1 MKRRCSLAAL
11 VLALLALSSPYFPS
25 FANPE
30 PPPPSPVSLSNPDGQ
45 EMDLLRYDLRLAV
58 HGPLALTEM
67 EMVFRNPQDRQ
78 MEGRFQYLL
87 PPGATLSRFAKEV
100 DGKLMEG
107 EVVETKRARAVY
119 RQILHTLRDPALLEQ
134 DQGNRFSAKVFPIPA
149 KGTVR
154 LLLGYSQCLPLKHDK
169 RKLTIP
175 MAGMPAIQDFSFSA
189 VIRAG
194 FGSGLHP
201 NSTQGFAVA
210 AEQAGALQTLSKRQ
224 ANFKPERDLVL
235 EFQGSGGDPKAQALR
250 AGNFELL
257 SYRPG
262 LAWKEGLTAPRDQVW
277 YFDTSASNADTHER
291 RMEAVEKL
299 LKVVQGSYDT
309 LDAYAFDLE
318 VAHLTTYTDPS
329 KGSNGTPKS
338 IPWCLRQRH
347 ALGATDLARA
357 LKHACDLAKAKAA
370 PAQFVFVTDGIATWG
385 ATDAGEILKAVDG
398 WPERCSLSVL
408 VLGAKQDA
416 AFLNALVEKTGGRV
430 AGASLGEALDKE
442 LQQALSEI
450 ARPLGA
456 TFEFYSEGTAWLY
469 PKRFRDVQ
477 PGDELLVFAQLEAG
491 AAPKLG
497 VIKRDLRGGVERD
510 EAFTQAPAEA
520 PGFAPLLE
528 REAYRAC
535 LAHLEAQ
542 ERDAS
547 DAAKKEALRKERIE
561 ISVKHRVLCSLTSLL
576 VLETENDYARFGI
589 DRKALAGIMTV
600 GPQGIQALART
611 EADLALRP
619 APKPAEAPKAPAKQ
633 GEGRLE
639 QEALARPEAKGDDAQ
654 PTAPTAAGADEELAD
669 LDKSIGTAEGG
680 YTNVNDPS
688 GPGRDAGVTRSGGG
702 AAVNAFSP
710 PPAQGDAPAQAQ
722 PPARTAPERTREA
735 AQTAAPADAQRA
747 RLAEQDAA
755 SNPALVAPAWT
766 QQAQRKIGEGDLKGL
781 LAKVQANPLDRM
793 ARNSLAEAR
802 VKLADWDALLA
813 DAFEWLP
820 LDPENPQVFEHLA
833 SASAKLGAPEQAL
846 RAVTSV
852 AEVAPRNSAYLERA
866 GWLLLVAGQH
876 AHAETL
882 FRRAIAE
889 RDDHANGFRGLA
901 LSLWLAGKHEAAAE
915 ILETA
920 LGKTFD
926 GRYGDAA
933 RVLREEL
940 AYVYRAWIAADP
952 AAFKTVPERAKRN
965 KVSLQKWDALR
976 VTLAWETDAND
987 VDLHVVDPKGE
998 ECFYS
1003 HTQTASGLSLYSDQT
1018 QGLGPEV
1025 IRTDKL
1031 LPGAY
1036 QVGVKYYNPGP
1047 MGVSRGVVVVYR
1059 SDHSG
1064 LVAQPQIAPF
1074 CLVPQGEGIRH
1085 LLELTVVPPAP
1096 APQPKPA
1103 P

>member
-154 LLLGYSQCLPLKHDK
+154 LLLGYSQCLPLKNDK

-175 MAGMPAIQDFSFSA
+175 MAGMPVIQDFSFSA

-201 NSTQGFAVA
+201 GSTHGFAVA
-210 AEQAGALQTLSKRQ
+210 TEQAGTIQILSKRQ
-224 ANFKPERDLVL
+224 ANYKPERDLVL
-235 EFQGSGGDPKAQALR
+235 EFQGSDGGPKAQALR

-257 SYRPG
+257 SYRPS
-262 LAWKEGLTAPRDQVW
+262 LAWKEGLAAPRDQVW

-299 LKVVQGSYDT
+299 LKAVQGSYDT
-309 LDAYAFDLE
+309 LDAYAFDLD
-318 VAHLTTYTDPS
+318 VAHLTTYTDPA
-329 KGSNGTPKS
+329 KGNNGTPKS

-357 LKHACDLAKAKAA
+357 LKHACDLAKTKAA

-385 ATDAGEILKAVDG
+385 ATEAGEVLKAVEG
-398 WPERCSLSVL
+398 WPERSSLSVL

-416 AFLNALVEKTGGRV
+416 TFLNALVEKTGGRV
-430 AGASLGEALDKE
+430 AVASLGEALDKE

-497 VIKRDLRGGVERD
+497 VIKRDTRGGVERD

-542 ERDAS
+542 ERDTS

-600 GPQGIQALART
+600 GPMGIQALART

-619 APKPAEAPKAPAKQ
+619 APKPAEPKPAAKQ
-633 GEGRLE
+633 GGARLE
-639 QEALARPEAKGDDAQ
+639 QEALARSEAKSDDAR
-654 PTAPTAAGADEELAD
+654 PTALSAGEADGELAD
-669 LDKSIGTAEGG
+669 LDKSIGNAEGG
-680 YTNVNDPS
+680 YSDIHDPA
-688 GPGRDAGVTRSGGG
+688 GPGRDTGGTSSGGG
-702 AAVNAFSP
+702 ANHFAAPQGGTPAQSP
-710 PPAQGDAPAQAQ
+710 PPA
-722 PPARTAPERTREA
+722 TNAPERTREV
-735 AQTAAPADAQRA
+735 AQAAAPADAPSA
-747 RLAEQDAA
+747 RPAEQDAA

-866 GWLLLVAGQH
+866 GWLLLVAGQR

-915 ILETA
+915 VLEAA

-965 KVSLQKWDALR
+965 KVSLDKWDALR

-1025 IRTDKL
+1025 IRTGKL

-1059 SDHSG
+1059 PDPSG

-1074 CLVPQGEGIRH
+1074 CLVPQGEDIRH
-1085 LLELTVVPPAP
+1085 LLEISA
-1096 APQPKPA
+1096 APQANAQVPKPA
-1103 P
+1103 R